1 MGGGKRQYQMEGHT
15 HTQNWATTV
24 MKCLNSFLAFVVA
37 MLFPARLMS
46 SLDSLNYDIVNRTTA
61 EILVN

>member
-1 MGGGKRQYQMEGHT
+1 MEGHT